1 MSEKKIIRV
10 RDVMTDNY
18 HLVDRMLMINEALDI
33 MKKYG
38 RRVLIVDKRDDTD
51 EYGIVLLT
59 DIAHKVLA
67 VDRVPERVNI
77 YEVMT
82 KPVVG
87 VDLDMDIRYCARLFC
102 NLGFSYAP
110 VIDCGELKG
119 IVGFAEL
126 LLNDLYRKKSSPA
139 G

>member
-1 MSEKKIIRV
+1 MSEIKIIRV
-10 RDVMTDNY
+10 SDVMTDNY
-18 HLVDRMLMINEALDI
+18 HLVDGMLMINEALDI
-33 MKKYG
+33 MKAYG
-38 RRVLIVDKRDDTD
+38 RRVLLVEKRHDDD

-67 VDRVPERVNI
+67 VDRAAERINV

-87 VDLDMDIRYCARLFC
+87 VDPDMDIRYCARLFC
-102 NLGFSYAP
+102 NFGFSYAP
-110 VIDCGELKG
+110 VLDCGELKG

-126 LLNDLYRKKSSPA
+126 LLNDLYRNI
-139 G
+139 